1 MSICFLWR
9 GGGMNAHLTF
19 AIFIVSA
26 WFATSIGL
34 GALWAIV
41 AIRTQQARE
50 NIAADAS
57 DGAGAGI
64 SNHLGEQQ

>member
-1 MSICFLWR
+1 MI
-9 GGGMNAHLTF
+9 AHLTF
-19 AIFIVSA
+19 AIIIAA
-26 WFATSIGL
+26 WFLTSIGL

-57 DGAGAGI
+57 DGAGASQVHGGMDI
-64 SNHLGEQQ
+64 